1 VPLLVGT
8 GTLEAGSPG
17 ALKLSNAN
25 PNKPAVLFI
34 SKQSTPAPFKGGILA
49 TVPPLISFM
58 LVTSPAGTINLS
70 WTNWPGGALGSTWYF
85 QYGVV
90 DSGGPAGA
98 ALSNA
103 LRATQP

>member
-1 VPLLVGT
+1 VGQ

-17 ALKLSNAN
+17 TLKLSHAN
-25 PNKPAVLFI
+25 PNKLAILFI
-34 SKQSTPAPFKGGILA
+34 SKQSNPTPFKGGILA

-58 LVTSPAGTINLS
+58 LVTNPSGATNLS
-70 WTNWPGGALGSTWYF
+70 WLHWPGGFPGSTWYF

-90 DSGGPAGA
+90 DAGGPFGA

>member
-1 VPLLVGT
+1 
-8 GTLEAGSPG
+8 
-17 ALKLSNAN
+17 
-25 PNKPAVLFI
+25 VLFI
-34 SKQSTPAPFKGGILA
+34 SKQSFPAPFKGGILA

-58 LVTSPAGTINLS
+58 LFTSPAGTINLS
-70 WTNWPGGALGSTWYF
+70 WAHWPGGAIGSTWYF